1 VTVVF
6 SMGTSMLEVLEVVD
20 AMDSHVGELVLE
32 VIMNC
37 IPEMLSVVLIA
48 PVGCWAANWA
58 AIALARC

>member
-1 VTVVF
+1 
-6 SMGTSMLEVLEVVD
+6 MLEVLEVVD